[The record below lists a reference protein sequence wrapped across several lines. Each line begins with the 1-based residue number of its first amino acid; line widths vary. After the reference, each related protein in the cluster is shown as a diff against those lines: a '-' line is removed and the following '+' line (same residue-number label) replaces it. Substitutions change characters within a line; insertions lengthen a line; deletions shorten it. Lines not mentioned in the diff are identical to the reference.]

1 MRYIIKRDN
10 SKEKFDDCKIQR
22 ALAAVGMSSES
33 AKEYNLIDPE
43 ITELHRTGDIHIRD
57 FNCVLPDTHVI
68 LHQDGER
75 QAVLGNEFRLLGLGT
90 HKVTGTLILS
100 RNGFVDLN
108 YVHIRHHDGL
118 VYEFCTKR
126 RSLTCTAE
134 HRLPVIRDGVE
145 VLLKAESIKQGD
157 RFIVSHNRCSWEDAR
172 REDDGTIISVTKTRY
187 KGRVFDVTTGD
198 HYFVAN
204 NIVSHNCS
212 QIPLGNS

>member
-10 SKEKFDDCKIQR
+10 SKEKFDDCKISNAIQK
-22 ALAAVGMSSES
+22 ALDVDF
-33 AKEYNLIDPE
+33 YH
-43 ITELHRTGDIHIRD
+43 T
-57 FNCVLPDTHVI
+57 FNCVLPDTNVI

-134 HRLPVIRDGVE
+134 HRLPAIRDGVE

-212 QIPLGNS
+212 QIPLGNSQKLVLASSILEHVTAMKF